1 MLHYI
6 NFDVISFE
14 IMMTRDTVP
23 FFSHCDKFTISSL
36 FIGTMHKGKKK
47 RHVRGRSAVSAAFTL
62 NKH

>member
-1 MLHYI
+1 
-6 NFDVISFE
+6 
-14 IMMTRDTVP
+14 MTRDTVP
-23 FFSHCDKFTISSL
+23 FFSHCEFTISSL